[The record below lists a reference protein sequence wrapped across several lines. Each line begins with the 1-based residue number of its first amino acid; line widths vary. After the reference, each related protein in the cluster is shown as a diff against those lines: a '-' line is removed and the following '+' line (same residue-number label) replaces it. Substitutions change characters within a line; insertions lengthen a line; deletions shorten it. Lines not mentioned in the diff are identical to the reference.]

1 MKSIFLRLAFLFL
14 IVAKSLFSF
23 AEEGMLIPSL
33 IAAFE
38 SDMKAKGMKLS
49 AADIYS
55 INSTSIKDA
64 ILQFGGGC
72 TAELV
77 SSQGLLLTN
86 HHCGYGQIQSHS
98 SLEHDYLKNG
108 FWAKTKNDELT
119 NPGLTAMRIVRID
132 DVTKAVLMGASSKSD
147 QAVIQANIKKLCAA
161 AIVGTHYEAEIK
173 AFNYGNDYYLML
185 KETFLDVRF
194 VGTPPNSIGKFGG
207 DTDNWVWPRHTG
219 DFSVFRIYVG
229 KDNKPAAYSP
239 DNVPYTPLHYLP
251 ISFQNRQEG
260 DFTMV
265 YGFPGQTEQ
274 HVVSSYLKFIV
285 ENERPSRIHMRDLSL
300 AVIDEGMSTSDL
312 TRIQYSAKQASIA
325 NAWKKWIG
333 QIEGLKN
340 LQAIDLKLEEEKAY
354 KAMALSKEEWKKYA
368 DVLDQLNALVE
379 AKKNAEFDYAM
390 GVEYF
395 SFGPEYFK
403 LVRGMEDLISNYEK
417 YLEKG
422 ELKKVVEKMKTSADL
437 FFKNYNAQVD
447 KGIFKDQTNAYL
459 QYTNQWDAITK
470 NVKYSVAPTWFESYV
485 QSKADIIY
493 GQSIFTDQARYNAFL
508 DGFSAKSLKKLN
520 KDLGY
525 TFFNQ
530 YFAPFRNESVPAYRS
545 FQTEVSNLMQV
556 YVEGKYLMFPDA
568 KHWPDANS
576 TLRITYGQLEGSAPT
591 DGMRYTEHTT
601 LDGLIAKY
609 HTGNPDFDLLPRML
623 ELHEAKNYGPYAQG
637 DELWV
642 CFTGSNHT
650 TGGNSGS
657 PVLDK
662 NGYLMGLN
670 FDRSWESTMS
680 DYLFDP
686 NRCRNIVV
694 DIRYVLWVM
703 DIYSDA
709 KHLVD
714 EMTLMKE

>member
-285 ENERPSRIHMRDLSL
+285 ENERPARIHMRDLSL

-395 SFGPEYFK
+395 SYGPEYFK

-422 ELKKVVEKMKTSADL
+422 ELKQVIEKMKTSADL

-447 KGIFKDQTNAYL
+447 KGIFKDQTNAYF